1 MEGHVRK
8 RGSKWYYS
16 FEASSV
22 DGKRKRIERVGG
34 RTKREALVA
43 LRLALQEYNNVGLH
57 FEPSEISVADYMD
70 YWLKNYVEMNCKFNT
85 IDGYTRIINNHIKP
99 SIGSYKLKSVSPAI
113 LQQFMNE
120 KATQGY
126 SKSYLVN
133 MLTVL
138 SGSFKAAVFPYEFIR
153 DNPMQYVKLPKNKH
167 RKYDTDRKVITVDEF
182 NTIIERFPEGSTFY
196 MPLQIAY
203 HTGTRI
209 GECCAL
215 TWDDVDLENGTIS
228 INKIILKQEKKQWYF
243 GTTKTESSVR
253 KIPIGKTLVSI
264 LKRHRKWQM
273 ENRLKYGQYYYH
285 YYVNKEDRVYGS
297 DGLTDFK
304 SADQPV
310 HFVCT
315 AESGKLVTP
324 ETVKYCSRVINYELL
339 IQFNFHALRHTHA
352 TLLIENGAN
361 MKDVQERL
369 GHSRLA
375 TTMDTYT
382 HVTEKMSNDTVAIF
396 EKICQRQESSVG
408 KS

>member
-1 MEGHVRK
+1 MTGGVRK
-8 RGSKWYYS
+8 RGNRWCYY
-16 FEASSV
+16 FDLGKV
-22 DGKRKRIERVGG
+22 DGKRKKVERVGG
-34 RTKREALVA
+34 STKREAEAA
-43 LRLALQEYNNVGLH
+43 LRKALQEYENAGLF
-57 FEPSEISVADYMD
+57 FEPSDISVADYMD

-85 IDGYTRIINNHIKP
+85 IDGYTRIVNNHIKP
-99 SIGSYKLKSVSPAI
+99 AIGSYKLKSITPAV

-120 KATQGY
+120 KSNHGF

-138 SGSFKAAVFPYEFIR
+138 SGSFKAAVYPYEFIR
-153 DNPMQYVKLPKNKH
+153 DNPMQYVTLPKNNN
-167 RKYDTDRKVITVDEF
+167 RKYDTDRKVITSDEF
-182 NTIIERFPEGSTFY
+182 KKIIERFPEGDTFY
-196 MPLQIAY
+196 IPLQIAY
-203 HTGTRI
+203 HTGVRI

-215 TWDDVDLENGTIS
+215 TWDDVDLDNGTIS
-228 INKIILKQEKKQWYF
+228 INKIILKKEKKQWYF

-253 KIPIGKTLVSI
+253 TIPIGSTLVNI
-264 LKRHRKWQM
+264 LKRHRKGQI
-273 ENRLKYGQYYYH
+273 ENRLKYGQYYYN
-285 YYVNKEDRVYGS
+285 YYVTKDDRVYGS

-304 SADQPV
+304 STDQPV

-324 ETVKYCSRVINYELL
+324 DTVKYCSRVINYELL

-361 MKDVQERL
+361 MKGVQERL

-382 HVTEKMSNDTVAIF
+382 HVTEKMSNDTVEIF
-396 EKICQRQESSVG
+396 ERVCHQQSN
-408 KS
+408 

>member
-1 MEGHVRK
+1 MTGGVRK
-8 RGSKWYYS
+8 RGNRWYYY
-16 FEASSV
+16 FDLGKV
-22 DGKRKRIERVGG
+22 DGKRKKVERVGG
-34 RTKREALVA
+34 STKREAEAA
-43 LRLALQEYNNVGLH
+43 LRKALQEYENAGLF
-57 FEPSEISVADYMD
+57 FEPSDISVADYMD

-85 IDGYTRIINNHIKP
+85 IDGYTRIVNNHIKP
-99 SIGSYKLKSVSPAI
+99 AIGSYKLKSITPAV

-120 KATQGY
+120 KSNRGF

-138 SGSFKAAVFPYEFIR
+138 SGSFKAAVYPYEFIR
-153 DNPMQYVKLPKNKH
+153 DNPMQYVTLPKNNN
-167 RKYDTDRKVITVDEF
+167 RKYDTDRKVITSDEF
-182 NTIIERFPEGSTFY
+182 KKIIERFPEGNTFHI
-196 MPLQIAY
+196 PLQIAY
-203 HTGTRI
+203 HTGVRI

-215 TWDDVDLENGTIS
+215 TWDDVDLDNGTIS
-228 INKIILKQEKKQWYF
+228 ISKIILKKEKKQWYF

-253 KIPIGKTLVSI
+253 TIPIGSTLVNI
-264 LKRHRKWQM
+264 LKRHRKWQL
-273 ENRLKYGQYYYH
+273 ENRLKYGQYYYN
-285 YYVNKEDRVYGS
+285 YYVTNDDRVYGS

-304 SADQPV
+304 STDQPV

-324 ETVKYCSRVINYELL
+324 DTVKYCSRVINYELL

-382 HVTEKMSNDTVAIF
+382 HVTEKMSNDTVEIF
-396 EKICQRQESSVG
+396 ERVCHQQSN
-408 KS
+408 

>member
-1 MEGHVRK
+1 MTGGVRK
-8 RGSKWYYS
+8 RGNRWYYY
-16 FEASSV
+16 FDLGKV
-22 DGKRKRIERVGG
+22 DGKRKKVERVGG
-34 RTKREALVA
+34 STKREAEAA
-43 LRLALQEYNNVGLH
+43 LRKALQEYENAGLF
-57 FEPSEISVADYMD
+57 FEPSDISVADYMD

-85 IDGYTRIINNHIKP
+85 IDGYTRIVNNHIKP
-99 SIGSYKLKSVSPAI
+99 AIGSYKLKSITPAV

-120 KATQGY
+120 KSNRGF

-138 SGSFKAAVFPYEFIR
+138 SGSFKAAVYPYEFIR
-153 DNPMQYVKLPKNKH
+153 DNPMQYVKLPKNNN
-167 RKYDTDRKVITVDEF
+167 RKYDTDRKVITSDEF
-182 NTIIERFPEGSTFY
+182 KKIIERFPEGNTFHI
-196 MPLQIAY
+196 PLQIAY
-203 HTGTRI
+203 HTGVRI

-215 TWDDVDLENGTIS
+215 TWDDVDLDNGTIS
-228 INKIILKQEKKQWYF
+228 INKIILKKEKKQWYF

-253 KIPIGKTLVSI
+253 TIPIGGTLVNI
-264 LKRHRKWQM
+264 LKRHRKWQL
-273 ENRLKYGQYYYH
+273 ENRLKYGQYYYN
-285 YYVNKEDRVYGS
+285 YYVTKDDRVYGS

-304 SADQPV
+304 STDQPV

-324 ETVKYCSRVINYELL
+324 DTVKYCSRVINYELL

-382 HVTEKMSNDTVAIF
+382 HVTEKMSNDTVEIF
-396 EKICQRQESSVG
+396 ERVCHQQSN
-408 KS
+408 

>member
-1 MEGHVRK
+1 MTGGVRK
-8 RGSKWYYS
+8 RGNRWYYY
-16 FEASSV
+16 FDLGKV
-22 DGKRKRIERVGG
+22 DGKRKKVERVGG
-34 RTKREALVA
+34 STKREAEAA
-43 LRLALQEYNNVGLH
+43 LRKALQEYENAGLF
-57 FEPSEISVADYMD
+57 FEPSDISVADYMD

-85 IDGYTRIINNHIKP
+85 IDGYTRIVNNHIKP
-99 SIGSYKLKSVSPAI
+99 AIGSYKLKSITPAV

-120 KATQGY
+120 KSNRGF

-138 SGSFKAAVFPYEFIR
+138 SGSFKAAVYPYEFIR
-153 DNPMQYVKLPKNKH
+153 DNPMQYVTLPKNNN
-167 RKYDTDRKVITVDEF
+167 RKYDTDRKVITSDEF
-182 NTIIERFPEGSTFY
+182 KKIIERFPEGNTFHI
-196 MPLQIAY
+196 PLQIAY
-203 HTGTRI
+203 HTGVRI

-215 TWDDVDLENGTIS
+215 TWDDVDLDNGTIS
-228 INKIILKQEKKQWYF
+228 INKIILKKEKKQWYF

-253 KIPIGKTLVSI
+253 TIPIGGTLVNI
-264 LKRHRKWQM
+264 LKRHRKWQL
-273 ENRLKYGQYYYH
+273 ENRLKYGQYYYN
-285 YYVNKEDRVYGS
+285 YYVTKDDRVYGS

-304 SADQPV
+304 STDQPV

-324 ETVKYCSRVINYELL
+324 DTVKYCSRVINYELL

-382 HVTEKMSNDTVAIF
+382 HVTEKMSNDTVEIF
-396 EKICQRQESSVG
+396 ERVCHQQSN
-408 KS
+408 

>member
-1 MEGHVRK
+1 MTGGVRK
-8 RGSKWYYS
+8 RGNRWYYY
-16 FEASSV
+16 FDLGKV
-22 DGKRKRIERVGG
+22 DGKRKKVERVGG
-34 RTKREALVA
+34 STKREAEAA
-43 LRLALQEYNNVGLH
+43 LRKALQEYENAGLF
-57 FEPSEISVADYMD
+57 FEPSDISVADYMD

-85 IDGYTRIINNHIKP
+85 IDGYTRIVNNHIKP
-99 SIGSYKLKSVSPAI
+99 AIGSYKLKSITPAV

-120 KATQGY
+120 KSNRGF

-138 SGSFKAAVFPYEFIR
+138 SGSFKAAVYPYEFIR
-153 DNPMQYVKLPKNKH
+153 DNPMQYVTLPKNNN
-167 RKYDTDRKVITVDEF
+167 RKYDTDRKVITSDEF
-182 NTIIERFPEGSTFY
+182 KKIIERFPEGDTFHI
-196 MPLQIAY
+196 PLQIAY
-203 HTGTRI
+203 HTGVRI

-215 TWDDVDLENGTIS
+215 TWDDVDLDNGTIS
-228 INKIILKQEKKQWYF
+228 INKIILKKEKKQWYF

-253 KIPIGKTLVSI
+253 TIPIGSTLANI
-264 LKRHRKWQM
+264 LKRHRKWQL
-273 ENRLKYGQYYYH
+273 ENRLKYGQYYYN
-285 YYVNKEDRVYGS
+285 YYVTNDDRVYGS

-304 SADQPV
+304 STDQPV

-324 ETVKYCSRVINYELL
+324 DTVKYCSRVINYELL

-382 HVTEKMSNDTVAIF
+382 HVTEKMSNDTVEIF
-396 EKICQRQESSVG
+396 ERVCHQQSN
-408 KS
+408 

>member
-1 MEGHVRK
+1 MTGGVRK
-8 RGSKWYYS
+8 RGNRWYYY
-16 FEASSV
+16 FDLGKV
-22 DGKRKRIERVGG
+22 DGKRKKVERVGG
-34 RTKREALVA
+34 NTKREAEAA
-43 LRLALQEYNNVGLH
+43 LRKALQEYENAGLF
-57 FEPSEISVADYMD
+57 FEPSDISVADYMD

-85 IDGYTRIINNHIKP
+85 IDGYTRIVNNHIKP
-99 SIGSYKLKSVSPAI
+99 AIGSYKLKSITPAV

-120 KATQGY
+120 KSNRGF

-138 SGSFKAAVFPYEFIR
+138 SGSFKAAVYPYEFIR
-153 DNPMQYVKLPKNKH
+153 DNPMQYVTLPKNNN
-167 RKYDTDRKVITVDEF
+167 RKYDTDRKVITSDEF
-182 NTIIERFPEGSTFY
+182 KKIIERFPEGNTFHI
-196 MPLQIAY
+196 PLQIAY
-203 HTGTRI
+203 HTGVRI

-215 TWDDVDLENGTIS
+215 TWDDVDLDNGTIS
-228 INKIILKQEKKQWYF
+228 ISKIILKKEKKQWYF

-253 KIPIGKTLVSI
+253 TIPIGSTLVNI
-264 LKRHRKWQM
+264 LKRHRKWQL
-273 ENRLKYGQYYYH
+273 ENRLKYGQYYYN
-285 YYVNKEDRVYGS
+285 YYVTNDDRVYGS

-304 SADQPV
+304 STDQPV

-324 ETVKYCSRVINYELL
+324 DTVKYCSRVINYELL

-382 HVTEKMSNDTVAIF
+382 HVTEKMSNDTVEIF
-396 EKICQRQESSVG
+396 ERVCHQQSN
-408 KS
+408 

>member
-1 MEGHVRK
+1 MTGGVRK
-8 RGSKWYYS
+8 RGNRWYYY
-16 FEASSV
+16 FDLGKV
-22 DGKRKRIERVGG
+22 DGKRKKVERVGG
-34 RTKREALVA
+34 NTKREAEAA
-43 LRLALQEYNNVGLH
+43 LRKALQEYENAGLF
-57 FEPSEISVADYMD
+57 FEPSDISVADYMD

-85 IDGYTRIINNHIKP
+85 IDGYTQIVNNHIKP
-99 SIGSYKLKSVSPAI
+99 AIGSYKLKSITPAV

-120 KATQGY
+120 KSNHGF

-138 SGSFKAAVFPYEFIR
+138 SGSFKAAVYPYEFIR
-153 DNPMQYVKLPKNKH
+153 DNPMQYVKLPKNNN
-167 RKYDTDRKVITVDEF
+167 RKYDTDRKVITSDEF
-182 NTIIERFPEGSTFY
+182 KKIIERFPEGNTFHI
-196 MPLQIAY
+196 PLLIAY
-203 HTGTRI
+203 HTGVRI

-215 TWDDVDLENGTIS
+215 TWDDVDLDNGTIS
-228 INKIILKQEKKQWYF
+228 VNKIILKKEKKQWYF

-253 KIPIGKTLVSI
+253 TIPIGSTLVNI
-264 LKRHRKWQM
+264 LKRHRKWQL
-273 ENRLKYGQYYYH
+273 ENRLKYGQYYYN
-285 YYVNKEDRVYGS
+285 YYVTNDDRVYGS

-304 SADQPV
+304 STDQPV

-324 ETVKYCSRVINYELL
+324 DTVKYCSRVINYELL

-382 HVTEKMSNDTVAIF
+382 HVTEKMSNDTVEIF
-396 EKICQRQESSVG
+396 ERVCHQQSN
-408 KS
+408 

>member
-1 MEGHVRK
+1 MTGGVRK
-8 RGSKWYYS
+8 RGNRWYYY
-16 FEASSV
+16 FDLGKV
-22 DGKRKRIERVGG
+22 DGKRKKVERVGG
-34 RTKREALVA
+34 STKREAEAA
-43 LRLALQEYNNVGLH
+43 LRKALQEYENAGLF
-57 FEPSEISVADYMD
+57 FEPSDISVADYMD

-85 IDGYTRIINNHIKP
+85 IDGYTRIVNNHIKP
-99 SIGSYKLKSVSPAI
+99 AIGSYKLKSITPAV

-120 KATQGY
+120 KSNRGF

-138 SGSFKAAVFPYEFIR
+138 SGSFKAAVYPYEFIR
-153 DNPMQYVKLPKNKH
+153 DNPMQYVTLPKNNN
-167 RKYDTDRKVITVDEF
+167 RKYDTDRKVITSDEF
-182 NTIIERFPEGSTFY
+182 KKIIERFPEGDTFHI
-196 MPLQIAY
+196 PLQIAY
-203 HTGTRI
+203 HTGVRI

-215 TWDDVDLENGTIS
+215 TWDDVDLDNGTIS
-228 INKIILKQEKKQWYF
+228 INKIILKKEKKQWYF

-253 KIPIGKTLVSI
+253 TIPIGGTLVNI
-264 LKRHRKWQM
+264 LKRHRKWQI
-273 ENRLKYGQYYYH
+273 ENRLKYGQYYYN
-285 YYVNKEDRVYGS
+285 YYVTKDDRVYGS

-304 SADQPV
+304 STDQPV

-324 ETVKYCSRVINYELL
+324 DTVKYCSRVINYELL

-382 HVTEKMSNDTVAIF
+382 HVTEKMSNDTVEIF
-396 EKICQRQESSVG
+396 ERVCHQQSN
-408 KS
+408 

>member
-1 MEGHVRK
+1 MTGGVRK
-8 RGSKWYYS
+8 RGNRWYYY
-16 FEASSV
+16 FDLGKV
-22 DGKRKRIERVGG
+22 DGKRKKVERVGG
-34 RTKREALVA
+34 STKREAEAA
-43 LRLALQEYNNVGLH
+43 LRKALQEYENAGLF
-57 FEPSEISVADYMD
+57 FEPSDISVADYMD

-85 IDGYTRIINNHIKP
+85 IDGYTRIVNNHIKP
-99 SIGSYKLKSVSPAI
+99 AIQSYKLKSITPAV

-120 KATQGY
+120 KSNRGF

-138 SGSFKAAVFPYEFIR
+138 SGSFKAAVYPYEFIR
-153 DNPMQYVKLPKNKH
+153 DNPMQYVTLPKNNN
-167 RKYDTDRKVITVDEF
+167 RKYDTDRKVITSDEF
-182 NTIIERFPEGSTFY
+182 KKIIERFPEGNTFHI
-196 MPLQIAY
+196 PLQIAY
-203 HTGTRI
+203 HTGVRI

-215 TWDDVDLENGTIS
+215 TWDDVDLDNGTIS
-228 INKIILKQEKKQWYF
+228 ISKIILKKEKKQWYF

-253 KIPIGKTLVSI
+253 TIPIGSTLVNI
-264 LKRHRKWQM
+264 LKRHRKWQL
-273 ENRLKYGQYYYH
+273 ENRLKYGQYYYN
-285 YYVNKEDRVYGS
+285 YYVTNDDRVYGS

-304 SADQPV
+304 STDQPV

-324 ETVKYCSRVINYELL
+324 DTVKYCSRVINYELL

-382 HVTEKMSNDTVAIF
+382 HVTEKMSNDTVEIF
-396 EKICQRQESSVG
+396 ERVCHQQSN
-408 KS
+408 